1 MLQVLSNPI
10 SLEPLFTMLQPSC
23 TMANCVVTKL
33 SYDNLITNNTKTL
46 NQECSGQRLACL
58 VY

>member
-23 TMANCVVTKL
+23 TMANSVVTKS
-33 SYDNLITNNTKTL
+33 SYDNLITS
-46 NQECSGQRLACL
+46 E
-58 VY
+58 